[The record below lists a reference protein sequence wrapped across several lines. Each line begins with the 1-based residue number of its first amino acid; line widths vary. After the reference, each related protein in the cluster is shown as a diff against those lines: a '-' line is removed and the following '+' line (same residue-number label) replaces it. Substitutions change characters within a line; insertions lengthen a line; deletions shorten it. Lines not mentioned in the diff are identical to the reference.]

1 MINTIVVDE
10 LIEADKETVRRLLV
24 ESYQQY
30 EHEYSNPEA
39 WEGYLKILNP
49 RWIIHMLIRCWLQ
62 SAIRI
67 SLAHYSFFIHL
78 KKHMKSRNLGFFTNH
93 SVVGRSSRI
102 KGTRYRAGIIKG

>member
-39 WEGYLKILNP
+39 WEGYLKNIESSLDNP
-49 RWIIHMLIRCWLQ
+49 HVMLIRCWLQ

-67 SLAHYSFFIHL
+67 SWAHYSFFNHL
-78 KKHMKSRNLGFFTNH
+78 KKPMKSRNLGFFHQSFGCWPFIPNQGDAV
-93 SVVGRSSRI
+93 SLRN
-102 KGTRYRAGIIKG
+102 Y

>member
-39 WEGYLKILNP
+39 WEGYLKNIESSLDNPHVDKVLVAKCNQDILGT
-49 RWIIHMLIRCWLQ
+49 LQ
-62 SAIRI
+62 LFQSSEKA
-67 SLAHYSFFIHL
+67 YE
-78 KKHMKSRNLGFFTNH
+78 KPELGFFHQSFGCWRFIPNQGDAV
-93 SVVGRSSRI
+93 SLRN
-102 KGTRYRAGIIKG
+102 Y